1 MNQAVGLPYYSPQS
15 TNTNYPWIS
24 IVIITNIITIIII
37 GMMMMMIIIILV
49 IVIII
54 IIVIF
59 IVAIVVIVIVIV
71 NQTATALLWMMY
83 HLGSY
88 PDVQDQLYQEFER
101 VVGKDGN
108 ITSNNI
114 GKLSFLKAC
123 LKESMRYF
131 A

>member
-1 MNQAVGLPYYSPQS
+1 MMMMMM
-15 TNTNYPWIS
+15 
-24 IVIITNIITIIII
+24 VIIIIIIETIIITIIII
-37 GMMMMMIIIILV
+37 II
-49 IVIII
+49 III
-54 IIVIF
+54 IIVI
-59 IVAIVVIVIVIV
+59 IV
-71 NQTATALLWMMY
+71 NQTSTALLWMMY

-123 LKESMRYF
+123 LKESLRYCD
-131 A
+131 

>member
-1 MNQAVGLPYYSPQS
+1 M
-15 TNTNYPWIS
+15 IM
-24 IVIITNIITIIII
+24 IITIII
-37 GMMMMMIIIILV
+37 
-49 IVIII
+49 VIII
-54 IIVIF
+54 VTTICVIIF
-59 IVAIVVIVIVIV
+59 
-71 NQTATALLWMMY
+71 NQTATTLLWFMY

-123 LKESMRYF
+123 LKESMRYCV
-131 A
+131 

>member
-1 MNQAVGLPYYSPQS
+1 MFVILNGLRFPSNKAHAFS
-15 TNTNYPWIS
+15 DLLCLKTAGVIS
-24 IVIITNIITIIII
+24 VMFLFIRAF
-37 GMMMMMIIIILV
+37 V
-49 IVIII
+49 IVT
-54 IIVIF
+54 
-59 IVAIVVIVIVIV
+59 IVVIVIVIV

-123 LKESMRYF
+123 LKESMRYCV
-131 A
+131 

>member
-1 MNQAVGLPYYSPQS
+1 MMMM
-15 TNTNYPWIS
+15 
-24 IVIITNIITIIII
+24 VIIIIIIEIIIITIIII
-37 GMMMMMIIIILV
+37 IIII
-49 IVIII
+49 IIINII
-54 IIVIF
+54 IIVI
-59 IVAIVVIVIVIV
+59 VV

-123 LKESMRYF
+123 LKESLRYF
-131 A
+131 D